1 MPHISSRLSRIR
13 PSPTLAVT
21 QKAQE
26 LRSRGVDV
34 ISFSAGEPDFSTPRH
49 IVDAAKR
56 ALDEGM
62 TRYTPVA
69 GIPALREAV
78 ARQSSSA
85 RSAPCSAENVIV
97 TVGAKHA
104 LYELFQAILE
114 PEDVVIVPAPYW
126 VSYPDQV
133 HLARGVPRVVE
144 TRAEDGFAL
153 RAESLREASCERTR
167 AVVLNSPCNPSG
179 ACYSPEAMRSIVR
192 AALNLHLWIVADEIY
207 RDLIY
212 DGVAHVSPLS
222 IASELGDSDKVF
234 VVDGVSKTFAMTGWR
249 IGWGIGHPDVI
260 KAMSK
265 IQGQSTSNPTA
276 MAQAAAVT
284 AIGEPMDFLEEWR
297 AEYVRRRSAVVE
309 GLERMPGVHCL
320 EPQGA
325 FYALPD
331 VSEPMEKL
339 DPQAGDVDFAGW
351 LLDEARVATVPG
363 SAFGAPGHIRL
374 SYATSMEA
382 IREGLARME
391 KAIRGL

>member
-13 PSPTLAVT
+13 PSPTLVVT

-34 ISFSAGEPDFSTPRH
+34 ISFSAGEPDFSTPQH

-78 ARQSSSA
+78 ARQSSSV

-114 PEDVVIVPAPYW
+114 PADVVIVPAPYW

-144 TRAEDGFAL
+144 TRVEDGFAL
-153 RAESLREASCERTR
+153 SAESLRESSCERTR
-167 AVVLNSPCNPSG
+167 AVVINSPCNPSG
-179 ACYSPEAMRSIVR
+179 ACYSPEAMRSVVR
-192 AALNLHLWIVADEIY
+192 TALDLNLWIVADEIY

-212 DGVAHVSPLS
+212 DGVGHVSPLS
-222 IASELGDSDKVF
+222 IATELGDSEKVF

-249 IGWGIGHPDVI
+249 IGWGIGHPEVI

-276 MAQAAAVT
+276 MAQSAAVT
-284 AIGEPMDFLEEWR
+284 AISEPMDFLEEWR
-297 AEYVRRRSAVVE
+297 EEYVRRRFAVVE

-320 EPQGA
+320 RPQGA

-331 VSEPMEKL
+331 VSELLPRL
-339 DPQAGDVDFAGW
+339 GVGATDVDFAGW

-374 SYATSMEA
+374 SYATSTEA